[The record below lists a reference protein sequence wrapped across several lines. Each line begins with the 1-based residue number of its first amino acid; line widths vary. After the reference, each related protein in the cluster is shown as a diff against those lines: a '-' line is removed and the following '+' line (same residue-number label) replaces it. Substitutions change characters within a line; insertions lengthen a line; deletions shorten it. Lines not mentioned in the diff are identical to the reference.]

1 MSGEQDDKKAVAQ
14 EQLATFPH
22 ISVRTCFTSA
32 FRTAFRSALSHKAPL
47 VSLNTDWTKKGIM
60 VKLQSPTG
68 TKTTL
73 NMQTILVHID
83 EDSHCTSSEFL
94 LTPDILLLALKS
106 ISLFTF

>member
-1 MSGEQDDKKAVAQ
+1 
-14 EQLATFPH
+14 
-22 ISVRTCFTSA
+22 
-32 FRTAFRSALSHKAPL
+32 
-47 VSLNTDWTKKGIM
+47 M